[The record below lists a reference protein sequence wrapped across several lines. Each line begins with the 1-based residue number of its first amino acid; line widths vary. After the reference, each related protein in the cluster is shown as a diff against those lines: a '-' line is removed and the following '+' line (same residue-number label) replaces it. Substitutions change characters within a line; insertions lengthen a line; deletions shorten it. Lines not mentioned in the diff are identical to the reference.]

1 MGKPALWRQLDA
13 GPVEIALS
21 VDTSG
26 VGLRDGADRNVD
38 VLMLTQNTSDWE
50 RRLSD
55 ETTNLPGDGLLS
67 QVGLDSPALAP
78 VQNSPRMMLLVLPQ
92 SPPLRTETGTGGA
105 RGPRPRSAPAP
116 FLAPEQP

>member
-1 MGKPALWRQLDA
+1 M
-13 GPVEIALS
+13 EIALS

-67 QVGLDSPALAP
+67 QVGRTLSPCLILAP
-78 VQNSPRMMLLVLPQ
+78 LPQ
-92 SPPLRTETGTGGA
+92 SPLGTRGEVSLAALLLLACPLRL
-105 RGPRPRSAPAP
+105 RS
-116 FLAPEQP
+116 FAPERP

>member
-1 MGKPALWRQLDA
+1 MSKPALWRQLDA
-13 GPVEIALS
+13 GPVEIAVS

-26 VGLRDGADRNVD
+26 IGLRDGADRNVD

-67 QVGLDSPALAP
+67 QVGRTFGLSPCLILAP
-78 VQNSPRMMLLVLPQ
+78 LWVPKA
-92 SPPLRTETGTGGA
+92 G
-105 RGPRPRSAPAP
+105 
-116 FLAPEQP
+116 